1 MNSKRCHDD
10 LHNHVLEDD
19 QRPLRPRHDFQNNSE
34 QLRELINEQL
44 QMLQPDSLNMIERLH
59 EIIDEQHEHLGMSIN
74 VEEQIGAGPSNDV
87 SDYDPLAPDMGL
99 SRNFIDR
106 LITDGGR
113 VGDFTI
119 IPRPRFNGLE
129 IRRTL
134 NFREIAS
141 DDYAAYNI
149 FLQDILN
156 EIVDFSRL
164 MAGDD
169 GFINV
174 SLQGESLPTDIN
186 AVLTPD
192 TNHDFSTFVDQIER
206 AVQSNA
212 DVGCDS
218 ALQLC
223 VSVVRNR
230 QGGVRRKL
238 SDVAHNMVIQKNKM
252 NLFVPKNISDN
263 RCFSICLAHFLNPHC
278 PDQELFDIA
287 GNIHAELGYGP
298 QDKIAFHDVS
308 KFEAALDLKIVIFHR
323 SCSGKLEVYKNT
335 DETHKN
341 TVHLYLHDGH
351 YDMIKNLKAFLGYSY
366 VCEYCF
372 QGFKDRSLHYCKFT
386 CNVCDTT
393 QCYTHPKKWK
403 QCEDCARYCRSD
415 ICYEMHKQ
423 PQIVGVRSRCDLVK
437 YCDKCCRQY
446 RVKWTG
452 DKQLTHV
459 CTPSK
464 CPHCSAILL
473 DEEEHSCY
481 IQPLKPCVH
490 DEKYIYYDFETMHEN
505 RRHTAN
511 YVCAISQDGE
521 EFTAEGVDCAE
532 KLIKHFRRPKFEGFT
547 FIAHNASGFDS
558 YILLEYFTSQGL
570 TPKII
575 LQGCR
580 LVYTGAGH
588 IIRISSKS

>member
-1 MNSKRCHDD
+1 M
-10 LHNHVLEDD
+10 
-19 QRPLRPRHDFQNNSE
+19 
-34 QLRELINEQL
+34 
-44 QMLQPDSLNMIERLH
+44 
-59 EIIDEQHEHLGMSIN
+59 
-74 VEEQIGAGPSNDV
+74 
-87 SDYDPLAPDMGL
+87 
-99 SRNFIDR
+99 
-106 LITDGGR
+106 
-113 VGDFTI
+113 GDFTI

-164 MAGDD
+164 MAGND

-174 SLQGESLPTDIN
+174 SLQGESLPTHIN

-192 TNHDFSTFVDQIER
+192 TNHDFSTFADQIER

-212 DVGCDS
+212 DVECDS

-230 QGGVRRKL
+230 QGGARRKL
-238 SDVAHNMVIQKNKM
+238 TDLAHNTVIQKNKL
-252 NLFVPKNISDN
+252 NLYVPKNIADN

-278 PDQELFDIA
+278 PDQEILGIA
-287 GNIHAELGYGP
+287 CKIHAELGYGP

-308 KFEAALDLKIVIFHR
+308 KFEAALDLRIVIFHR

-335 DETHKN
+335 DEIHKN
-341 TVHLYLHDGH
+341 TVHLYLHEGH
-351 YDMIKNLKAFLGYSY
+351 YNMIKNLKAFLGYSY

-372 QGFKDRSLHYCKFT
+372 QGFKDVSLHYCKFT
-386 CNVCDTT
+386 CNVCDTI
-393 QCYTHPKKWK
+393 QCYTRPKKWK
-403 QCEDCARYCRSD
+403 QCVDCARYCRSD

-423 PQIVGVRSRCDLVK
+423 PQSDGVRSRCDLVK
-437 YCDKCCRQY
+437 YCSKCCRQY
-446 RVKWTG
+446 RVKWTAN
-452 DKQLTHV
+452 KRLTHV
-459 CTPSK
+459 CAPTK

-505 RRHTAN
+505 GRHIAN
-511 YVCAISQDGE
+511 HVCAISQNGE
-521 EFTAEGVDCAE
+521 EFTADGVDCAA
-532 KLIKHFRRPKFEGFT
+532 KLL
-547 FIAHNASGFDS
+547 S
-558 YILLEYFTSQGL
+558 
-570 TPKII
+570 
-575 LQGCR
+575 
-580 LVYTGAGH
+580 
-588 IIRISSKS
+588 ISDVRNLRALHL